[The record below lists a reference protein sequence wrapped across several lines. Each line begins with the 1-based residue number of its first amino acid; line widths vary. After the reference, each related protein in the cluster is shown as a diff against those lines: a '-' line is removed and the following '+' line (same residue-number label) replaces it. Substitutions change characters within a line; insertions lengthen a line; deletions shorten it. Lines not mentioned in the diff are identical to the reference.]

1 VYANRRP
8 YRALY
13 VTVAFILVLFV
24 IFATSLQLNFG

>member
-1 VYANRRP
+1 
-8 YRALY
+8 